1 MQTTSSQSPSNSS
14 LRRLQQHQK
23 QDDSQIKYIL
33 DNQSLT
39 FAEKLINIKKNSAE
53 QVNKKNVNTLSM
65 TGDIATVNVDL
76 AMAQDSTGP
85 LAIRSLNEMGIDT
98 IYDPSKVLLVI
109 DHTFPAADEKVAN
122 LHKLMRDF
130 ASNHSCMLVEGSIS
144 HQYIL
149 EYLAAPGMMILGAD
163 SHTCQAGCVGAFA
176 TGIGSTEIAAVW
188 ATGQL
193 WLRVPE
199 TIKINLSGN
208 FEKGVFAR
216 DLILHYIGEVGEDGA
231 NYNSLEWK
239 FSDDNVKKTFSMD
252 SRACISNASM
262 ECGAKISAFPVDEVT
277 RKYLDENPRINDDNN
292 NSTGMESD
300 IQSGDSAQYK
310 DEVEIQCSSIEPQV
324 SGPDN
329 VDKIHS
335 ADELA
340 NLEIDQAFI
349 GSSTNGRIED
359 LEVAARILKG
369 RKVHKNTRCVVTPAS
384 VKVYEEAIR
393 RGYVEIYLESGAV
406 FTNATCGACVGTHLG
421 ALGENETC
429 ISSSSR
435 NFVGRMGALSSKVYL
450 ASPATV
456 ASSAVEGRITDPRR
470 YFQSS

>member
-1 MQTTSSQSPSNSS
+1 MQTTSSSS
-14 LRRLQQHQK
+14 SSRSIHQREEK
-23 QDDSQIKYIL
+23 QDFSLIKNIFD
-33 DNQSLT
+33 DNSLT
-39 FAEKLINIKKNSAE
+39 FAEKIISM
-53 QVNKKNVNTLSM
+53 KNVETHSKKSRP
-65 TGDIATVNVDL
+65 GDIVIVDVDL

-85 LAIRSLNEMGIDT
+85 LAIRSLNEMGIESLH
-98 IYDPSKVLLVI
+98 DPAKTLLVI

-122 LHKLMRDF
+122 LHKLMREF
-130 ASNHSCMLVEGSIS
+130 ALKHSCILVEGSIS
-144 HQYIL
+144 HQHIL
-149 EYLAAPGMMILGAD
+149 EYLAAPGMVILGAD

-199 TIKINLSGN
+199 TIKIMLSGN
-208 FEKGVFAR
+208 FNKGVFAR

-231 NYNSLEWK
+231 NYKSLEWK
-239 FSDDNVKKTFSMD
+239 FSNDNVKKQFSMD

-262 ECGAKISAFPVDEVT
+262 ECGAKISAFPVDEIT
-277 RKYLDENPRINDDNN
+277 RKYLEENPRISEDNSSGTN
-292 NSTGMESD
+292 NMRTEID
-300 IQSGDSAQYK
+300 IQAGDSAQYK
-310 DEVEIQCSSIEPQV
+310 DELEIQLDKIEPQV

-329 VDKIHS
+329 VDKVHS
-335 ADELA
+335 IGELA

-359 LEVAARILKG
+359 LEVAAHILKG
-369 RKVHKNTRCVVTPAS
+369 RKVHRNTRCVVTPAS

-421 ALGENETC
+421 ALGENEIC

-456 ASSAVEGRITDPRR
+456 AASAIEGRIADPRR
-470 YFQSS
+470 YIHSS

>member
-1 MQTTSSQSPSNSS
+1 MQTSCSSYS
-14 LRRLQQHQK
+14 LNQPERK
-23 QDDSQIKYIL
+23 QRKKQPHPKIKYIL
-33 DNQSLT
+33 DDKSLT
-39 FAEKLINIKKNSAE
+39 FAEKLISM
-53 QVNKKNVNTLSM
+53 KNVEIQNEKSRTISM
-65 TGDIATVNVDL
+65 SGDIVTVDVDL

-85 LAIRSLNEMGIDT
+85 LAIRSINEMGIDKV
-98 IYDPSKVLLVI
+98 YDPSKVLLVI

-122 LHKLMRDF
+122 LHHLMRDF
-130 ASNHSCMLVEGSIS
+130 ASKHSCMLVEGSIS

-176 TGIGSTEIAAVW
+176 TGIGSTEIAAAW

-199 TIKINLSGN
+199 TIKIKLSGN
-208 FEKGVFAR
+208 FDRGVFAR

-231 NYNSLEWK
+231 NYKSLEWK
-239 FSDDNVKKTFSMD
+239 FSNDHLKKQFSMD

-262 ECGAKISAFPVDEVT
+262 ECGAKISVFPIDEIT
-277 RKYLDENPRINDDNN
+277 RKYLDQNARINEKNNNTDNN
-292 NSTGMESD
+292 SGTRID
-300 IQSGDSAQYK
+300 IQPGDSAKYT
-310 DEVEIQCSSIEPQV
+310 DEFEIQCNKIEPQV

-329 VDKIHS
+329 VDKVHS
-335 ADELA
+335 VDELA

-359 LEVAARILKG
+359 LEVAAHILKG
-369 RKVHKNTRCVVTPAS
+369 RKVHKNTRCIVTPAS
-384 VKVYEEAIR
+384 IKVYEEAIK

-421 ALGENETC
+421 ALGEDEIC

-456 ASSAVEGRITDPRR
+456 AASAIEGRIANPRR

>member
-1 MQTTSSQSPSNSS
+1 MQTSCSSYS
-14 LRRLQQHQK
+14 LNQPERK
-23 QDDSQIKYIL
+23 QRKKQPHPKIKYIL
-33 DNQSLT
+33 DDKSLT
-39 FAEKLINIKKNSAE
+39 FAEKLISM
-53 QVNKKNVNTLSM
+53 KNVEIQNEKSRTISM
-65 TGDIATVNVDL
+65 SGDIVTVDVDL

-85 LAIRSLNEMGIDT
+85 LAIRSINEMGIDK

-122 LHKLMRDF
+122 LHHLMRDF
-130 ASNHSCMLVEGSIS
+130 ASKHSCMLVEGSIS

-199 TIKINLSGN
+199 TIKIKLSGN
-208 FEKGVFAR
+208 FDRGVFAR

-231 NYNSLEWK
+231 NYKSLEWK
-239 FSDDNVKKTFSMD
+239 FSNDHLKKQFSMD

-262 ECGAKISAFPVDEVT
+262 ECGAKISVFPIDEIT
-277 RKYLDENPRINDDNN
+277 RKYLDQNARINEKNNNTDNN
-292 NSTGMESD
+292 SGTRID
-300 IQSGDSAQYK
+300 IQPGDSAKYT
-310 DEVEIQCSSIEPQV
+310 DEFEIQCNKIEPQV

-329 VDKIHS
+329 VDKVHS
-335 ADELA
+335 VDELA

-359 LEVAARILKG
+359 LEVAAHILKG
-369 RKVHKNTRCVVTPAS
+369 RKVHKNTRCIVTPAS
-384 VKVYEEAIR
+384 IKVYEEAIK

-421 ALGENETC
+421 ALGEDEIC

-456 ASSAVEGRITDPRR
+456 AASAIEGRIANPRR